1 MNVKDGRYRA
11 ALTRSVRADTPCRS
25 TRRVFLIGV
34 GASMLAPWAARAQP
48 ADRMRRVGVL
58 MNRPAG
64 DRDAQASFGV
74 FKQGLEKLGWTNGRN
89 LRLDHRW
96 GTADAKTLRPA
107 AAELVGLQ
115 PEVILA
121 SATDGLAALR
131 QETRTIPIVF
141 VSVSDPVGQ
150 GLVASLARPGGNI
163 TGFTAFEFSMG
174 GKWLQLLK
182 DVAPRV
188 ARVAVV
194 FNPVTAPYY
203 ASFLEPM
210 QAAARM
216 LAVEAI
222 PVPVRDPAAI
232 EGAVTAALGRESQG
246 GLVAPSDAF
255 TSIHRAQVIA
265 LAARHRLPANYAF
278 RFFPAEGGLMS
289 YGIDRTDLYR
299 RAAPYVDRILR
310 GEKPGGMPVQ
320 QPTKFELVINLK
332 TAKALGLAV
341 SPALLGLA
349 DQVIE

>member
-1 MNVKDGRYRA
+1 MNRKSGYIRA
-11 ALTRSVRADTPCRS
+11 GLRRRVRADA
-25 TRRVFLIGV
+25 TRRSSRRKYL
-34 GASMLAPWAARAQP
+34 LAAIAWPLAARAQP
-48 ADRMRRVGVL
+48 ADRLRRVGVL

-64 DRDAQASFGV
+64 DADAQASFAV
-74 FKQGLEKLGWTNGRN
+74 FKQGLEKLGWTDGRN

-96 GTADAKTLRPA
+96 GTADAKTLQPA

-150 GLVASLARPGGNI
+150 GLVASLARPGGNL

-174 GKWLQLLK
+174 GKWMQLLK
-182 DVAPRV
+182 DIAPRV
-188 ARVAVV
+188 TRVAVV

-203 ASFLEPM
+203 ASFLGPM
-210 QAAARM
+210 EAAARS
-216 LAVEAI
+216 LAVETVA
-222 PVPVRDPAAI
+222 VSVRDPAAI
-232 EGAVTAALGRESQG
+232 EGTVTAALGRKSQG
-246 GLVAPSDAF
+246 GLIAPSDAF
-255 TSIHRAQVIA
+255 TSTHRAQVIA
-265 LAARHRLPANYAF
+265 LAARNRLPAIYAF

-310 GEKPGGMPVQ
+310 GENPGGMPVQ

-341 SPALLGLA
+341 PPALLGLA
-349 DQVIE
+349 NEVIE